1 MNLSTSRRRFLGQ
14 LPLWAG
20 LTAAVATRPADA
32 PASLDEAR
40 ERMKANLRAI
50 EQLKTDGKV
59 GENNK
64 GYLEARSSLTEKETA
79 LVKQENADRKFVYE
93 TLAQRAGVSLEEI
106 QKARAEQIR
115 LRSAPGLWLQAPD
128 GRWYRKTEPASE

>member
-20 LTAAVATRPADA
+20 LAAAVATRPADA

-64 GYLEARSSLTEKETA
+64 GYLEARASLTEKETA

-115 LRSAPGLWLQAPD
+115 RRSAPGLWLQAPD

>member
-1 MNLSTSRRRFLGQ
+1 MNTPLSRRCLLRQ

-20 LTAAVATRPADA
+20 LTAVVAARAAEA
-32 PASLDEAR
+32 PPSLDAAR

-50 EQLKTDGKV
+50 EQLKTEGKV

-64 GYLEARSSLTEKETA
+64 GYLEARASLTDKESA
-79 LVKQENADRKFVYE
+79 LVKQENTDRKFVYE
-93 TLAQRAGVSLEEI
+93 ALAQRAGVSLEEI

-115 LRSAPGLWLQAPD
+115 RRSAPGLWLQAPD